1 MATNKLGKH
10 TNAMNGKGKYKIGV
24 AGVGMVG
31 IQVKRWFESK
41 NFEVFAYDKFKNIG
55 KEEDLQKAD
64 VVFLCLPTPHNE
76 KVNTG
81 VDISIFFDFLK
92 QFKEPKIFVIKS
104 TVPPGSTELI
114 QKKFPGHKFL
124 HSPEF
129 LTEATA
135 WEDFSRPVFQL
146 LGYTE
151 KSKNVAQKIL
161 DILPRSKKSNL
172 TMKSSETEIF
182 KFARNA
188 FFAVKVTFA
197 NQIYDLSQAFGADYD
212 DIKKLMLEDPWIGG
226 HHLEVIHKGYRGFG
240 GKCLPKDLK
249 TLIKVF
255 KTKKLKPEL
264 FEAADRINDGL
275 IKKQGM
281 TQILKKYWLGNYNS
295 PEKE

>member
-1 MATNKLGKH
+1 MK
-10 TNAMNGKGKYKIGV
+10 KGQYKIGV

-31 IQVKRWFESK
+31 VQAERWFKSK
-41 NFEVFAYDKFKNIG
+41 GFEVFAYDKFKNIG

-64 VVFLCLPTPHNE
+64 LIFLCLPTPHKD

-81 VDISIFFDFLK
+81 VDISVFFDFLK
-92 QFKEPKIFVIKS
+92 KFKEPKIFVIKS
-104 TVPPGSTELI
+104 TVPPGATEAI
-114 QKKFPGHKFL
+114 QKKFPKHKFL

-135 WEDFSRPVFQL
+135 WKDFSKPVFQL

-151 KSKNVAQKIL
+151 KSKDVAQNVL
-161 DILPRSKKSNL
+161 DILPRSKKTNL
-172 TMKSSETEIF
+172 LMKSSETEVF

-188 FFAVKVTFA
+188 FFAVKVVFA
-197 NQIYDLSQAFGADYD
+197 NQIYDICKSFGGDYD
-212 DIKKLMLEDPWIGG
+212 IIKNLMLSDPWIGG

-249 TLIKVF
+249 TFIKVF

-264 FEAADRINDGL
+264 FEATDRINDGL
-275 IKKQGM
+275 IKKQKL
-281 TQILKKYWLGNYNS
+281 TKTLNKYWLGNYNE
-295 PEKE
+295 PDLVKF